1 MKSFKEFLLL
11 SEAKKSKPD
20 RILKSKNILNIG
32 DVPPKII
39 KAIDNKELVL
49 LSDHLLAVSY
59 TNKAK
64 TVTFAFDKELD
75 YSAAN
80 LVGFGVELNDSHV
93 ADSKNLTFKY
103 AKDKTTT
110 YWPGQDDEKLTRKH
124 FKDSSK
130 SSSKGISEIEKVNDY
145 RTILTAST
153 EAVPDVKVKVK
164 AFNKANGSKV
174 IGARYMKRKEGV
186 KIYLDTEDPKMLNL
200 FVNTNIK

>member
-1 MKSFKEFLLL
+1 MKTFQKFLLL

-20 RILKSKNILNIG
+20 KVLKSSNIINIS
-32 DVPPKII
+32 DVPAQII

-49 LSDHLLAVSY
+49 VTDNVFDVVY

-64 TVTFAFDKELD
+64 TVKFTFDKELD
-75 YSAAN
+75 AGVAN
-80 LVGFGVELNDSHV
+80 IVNFGIELNADHV
-93 ADSKNLTFKY
+93 ADTKNLTFKY

-145 RTILTAST
+145 RTILTASAD
-153 EAVPDVKVKVK
+153 AVPDIKLKVK
-164 AFNKANGSKV
+164 AYNKANGSKV

-186 KIYLDTEDPKMLNL
+186 KIYLDSEDAKMLDM
-200 FVNTNIK
+200 FVKTNIK